1 MAVAIE
7 SGIGTLNYV
16 KQTAKGTKGA
26 AAGTGVGTNQPKLFD
41 GELSAKKTYGQEEY
55 TDGNRFG
62 SPTIFTD
69 KIGGAVG
76 SPVIQAQPENGGLF
90 YAQVLASDTVTGA
103 SDPYTHTVT
112 SAGTT
117 GAWGTW
123 YEKTGSSVGP
133 NKEVYWDSKIV
144 KLTDE
149 CGQEQKTMH
158 FSLDIA
164 AMVAAEVYTTDPA
177 KTQDTSDPFIWT
189 EMTGTMSF
197 DGTVITDV
205 EGEVIEVDTG
215 LEPWWGDGLTP
226 GQLIEKKGIITRS
239 IKSILT
245 DQTLLKYY
253 KALYNTTSPTAGT
266 TPTKD
271 VFYAA
276 IDVLY
281 TRSATR
287 TLQKTTPKVAVKPD
301 DMAIGPQREGGKV
314 PLELGG
320 QCLKSGATPAIT
332 VIAKTADAT
341 AY

>member
-1 MAVAIE
+1 MSNAIE

-16 KQTAKGTKGA
+16 KQTAKGTQGA

-41 GELSAKKTYGQEEY
+41 GELSAKKIYGQEEY
-55 TDGNRFG
+55 TDGSRFG

-76 SPVIQAQPENGGLF
+76 SPVVQVQPENGGLF
-90 YAQVLASDTVTGA
+90 YAQVLASDTVTGGA
-103 SDPYTHTVT
+103 DPFTHTIT

-123 YEKTGSSVGP
+123 YEKTGASVGP

-144 KLTDE
+144 KLVDE

-158 FSLDIA
+158 YSMDIA
-164 AMVAAEVYTTDPA
+164 AMVAAQVYTVDPA
-177 KTQDTSDPFIWT
+177 KAQDTSDPLLWT
-189 EMTGTMSF
+189 EMTGTMSI
-197 DGTVITDV
+197 DGTIITDV

-215 LEPWWGDGLTP
+215 LEPWWGDGLPP
-226 GQLIEKKGIITRS
+226 GQLIEKKGMISRS
-239 IKSILT
+239 VKSILT

-253 KALYNTTSPTAGT
+253 KALYNTTTPTAGNV
-266 TPTKD
+266 PTKD
-271 VFYAA
+271 VFFAA

-287 TLQKTTPKVAVKPD
+287 TLQKTTPKVALKPD

-320 QCLKSGATPAIT
+320 QCLKSGATPALT
-332 VIAKTADAT
+332 VVAKTADAT